1 MKKLLLF
8 TAFILS
14 ACFAQ
19 AQIPAFPGALGGGA
33 FVTGGRGGKVLIV
46 NSLSDD
52 GSEGTLRWAI
62 DQKGAR
68 IIVFRV
74 AGIIELQS
82 ELKINRGHVTI
93 AGQSAPG
100 DGITLKNHPVVVS
113 ADNVI
118 IRFMRFRMGDEF
130 FEQEDALKGLRKKDI
145 MIDHCSMSWSTDE
158 CASFYDN
165 ENFTMQWCIL
175 SESLRNSTH
184 KKGSHGYG

>member
-1 MKKLLLF
+1 MKKLFLF
-8 TAFILS
+8 TAFIL
-14 ACFAQ
+14 AAFLAQ

-145 MIDHCSMSWSTDE
+145 MIDHCSMSWST
-158 CASFYDN
+158 ARTS
-165 ENFTMQWCIL
+165 
-175 SESLRNSTH
+175 
-184 KKGSHGYG
+184 